1 MEDVFWFWWLTDVRE
16 LLKEL
21 RRLLREKSL
30 RTVWPCFCCAGF
42 CLALAGESGV
52 RKLSVRSMSLLM
64 SLFEEV
70 EVDTFVSGSFS
81 GSGVCGSVA
90 LRMSSAEVGCDE
102 RGPPPAV
109 GGRASGICAGDF
121 GGVSGGA
128 GMFVPSVKE
137 NSMGVRVRKEELRRR
152 E

>member
-1 MEDVFWFWWLTDVRE
+1 MCWFWFWLWRDVRE

-30 RTVWPCFCCAGF
+30 RTDWPCFCCAGF

-52 RKLSVRSMSLLM
+52 RKLSVRSMSLL
-64 SLFEEV
+64 EDV
-70 EVDTFVSGSFS
+70 EVDIFASGSFS
-81 GSGVCGSVA
+81 LSGSGVGGSVA
-90 LRMSSAEVGCDE
+90 LRMSSAEVGWDE

-109 GGRASGICAGDF
+109 GGRASGIYEGEGDL

-128 GMFVPSVKE
+128 GMFVPSVREK
-137 NSMGVRVRKEELRRR
+137 STGVRVRKEELRR

>member
-1 MEDVFWFWWLTDVRE
+1 MRE

-30 RTVWPCFCCAGF
+30 RTGFCCEGF

-52 RKLSVRSMSLLM
+52 RKLSVRSMSLPM
-64 SLFEEV
+64 SLLEKV
-70 EVDTFVSGSFS
+70 DVDTFASGSSS
-81 GSGVCGSVA
+81 GSGVGGSVA
-90 LRMSSAEVGCDE
+90 QRMSSAEVGCDE

-109 GGRASGICAGDF
+109 GGRASGICGGDF
-121 GGVSGGA
+121 GGVPVGA
-128 GMFVPSVKE
+128 GMFVPSVREK
-137 NSMGVRVRKEELRRR
+137 STGVRVRKEELRRC

>member
-1 MEDVFWFWWLTDVRE
+1 MRE

-30 RTVWPCFCCAGF
+30 RTDWPCLCCAGF

-52 RKLSVRSMSLLM
+52 RKLSVRSMSL
-64 SLFEEV
+64 FEDV
-70 EVDTFVSGSFS
+70 EVDILASGSFSFSFS
-81 GSGVCGSVA
+81 GSGVGGSVA

-109 GGRASGICAGDF
+109 GGRASGIYEGEGDL

-128 GMFVPSVKE
+128 GMFVPSVRE
-137 NSMGVRVRKEELRRR
+137 NSTGVRVRKEELRR

>member
-1 MEDVFWFWWLTDVRE
+1 MFWLFKDVRE

-30 RTVWPCFCCAGF
+30 RTDWPCFCCSAFEGF
-42 CLALAGESGV
+42 WLPLAGEPGV
-52 RKLSVRSMSLLM
+52 RKLSVRSISWL
-64 SLFEEV
+64 EEF
-70 EVDTFVSGSFS
+70 EVDIFAKASFS
-81 GSGVCGSVA
+81 GSGVGGSVA

-109 GGRASGICAGDF
+109 GGRASGIGEGDL

-128 GMFVPSVKE
+128 GMLVPSVREK
-137 NSMGVRVRKEELRRR
+137 STGVRVRKDLRR

>member
-1 MEDVFWFWWLTDVRE
+1 MDVRE

-30 RTVWPCFCCAGF
+30 RTDFCCEGF

-52 RKLSVRSMSLLM
+52 RKLSVRSMSL
-64 SLFEEV
+64 FEEV
-70 EVDTFVSGSFS
+70 EVDIFASGSFSFSFSFS

-90 LRMSSAEVGCDE
+90 LRISSAEVGCDE

-109 GGRASGICAGDF
+109 GGRASGMNEGAGDL

-128 GMFVPSVKE
+128 GMFVPSVSE
-137 NSMGVRVRKEELRRR
+137 NSTGVRVRKEELRR